1 MRHLPDGVSQQDVDS
16 QRAYVLDGA
25 PKPPSNPLGRL
36 IVRSQVDTS
45 TEPPD
50 SVRAALANAETRKL
64 ARVLANFG
72 AYLQPNV
79 KQALAGRIKRLTLAA
94 R

>member
-1 MRHLPDGVSQQDVDS
+1 MRHLPDGVTQEDIATQS
-16 QRAYVLDGA
+16 AYLTLDA
-25 PKPPSNPLGRL
+25 PKPPGNPLGRL
-36 IVRSQVDTS
+36 IVRSQVDAS

-50 SVRAALANAETRKL
+50 SIRAALANAETRKL

-79 KQALAGRIKRLTLAA
+79 KQALQGRIKRLTLAA